1 MTDDFFVGIGD
12 INGGFLPPTKPAV
25 TAMAN
30 ILTPASST
38 ASSPSPKTPSDI
50 PSTEEGHDQQ
60 TKLFQEILENRPL
73 AKLEEEQG
81 FEPDDEAANG
91 EEKKEN
97 EKKSGEPEAETK
109 GAGDEEKKE
118 DGAAASGP
126 AEGSEKPKED
136 GPKKDG
142 APPPKSEDK
151 AVSKHD
157 EHHHRHRRQF
167 LNVNDHELKRVEDI
181 LTEIHTDYYDAYDSR
196 SPGSTKMPL
205 QCDVPLLIGEI
216 KDQVLSGCVI
226 VFTGVIAINQ
236 KPQDS
241 EIWQQAEA
249 FGAQCQVELD
259 ERVTHCVIGSIGT
272 EKMRRAS
279 RMPHV
284 QVVWLAWLQTSIA
297 FWRREPEE
305 PFRPQ
310 LPRIERPDTPP
321 KPEDKVPDAMQI
333 DPEDIEKDAEDFK
346 AAWDDAAQAELDELI
361 NGDDDDD
368 WSSSD
373 GEDDEDKKNDRKR
386 AASRSPEPHRWS
398 RENTPSR
405 SILSR
410 GPSPGPPKHV
420 RYADD
425 ENQPLEDVREPQP
438 GDIPSYPP
446 KKKQKVLMLDAPSD
460 DDDIPEANRM
470 VYKPRPGDGLTGTH
484 EDGVEKADGSQAD
497 GSDGPDPTSS
507 DTETDEFA
515 RMLQAELAGE
525 GSGDEGEE

>member
-1 MTDDFFVGIGD
+1 
-12 INGGFLPPTKPAV
+12 
-25 TAMAN
+25 MAN
-30 ILTPASST
+30 ALTPASSA

-50 PSTEEGHDQQ
+50 PSTEEGLGQQ

-81 FEPDDEAANG
+81 FEPDDETANG
-91 EEKKEN
+91 DEK
-97 EKKSGEPEAETK
+97 EKHKAEPEVEMKPAGEKAEEDGEKAKEDGDK
-109 GAGDEEKKE
+109 GKTV
-118 DGAAASGP
+118 DGAAASSPAKGP
-126 AEGSEKPKED
+126 EKPKED
-136 GPKKDG
+136 G
-142 APPPKSEDK
+142 APAPKSEEK
-151 AVSKHD
+151 AVPKHE
-157 EHHHRHRRQF
+157 EHHHRHRKQF
-167 LNVNDHELKRVEDI
+167 LNVNDHELKRVEEI

-272 EKMRRAS
+272 EKMRRAT

-297 FWRREPEE
+297 FWKREPED

-310 LPRIERPDTPP
+310 LPRIDTPP

-361 NGDDDDD
+361 NGDDDSD

-373 GEDDEDKKNDRKR
+373 SEDEGDKEKEKRKR
-386 AASRSPEPHRWS
+386 QASRSSTPHRWS

-460 DDDIPEANRM
+460 GDDIPEANRM
-470 VYKPRPGDGLTGTH
+470 VYKPRPGDGIT
-484 EDGVEKADGSQAD
+484 DADGADAADGKEGTD
-497 GSDGPDPTSS
+497 GSDGPAGSS
-507 DTETDEFA
+507 DTDGDEFA
-515 RMLQAELAGE
+515 RMLEAELAE
-525 GSGDEGEE
+525 EDGEEES

>member
-1 MTDDFFVGIGD
+1 
-12 INGGFLPPTKPAV
+12 
-25 TAMAN
+25 MAN
-30 ILTPASST
+30 ALTPASS
-38 ASSPSPKTPSDI
+38 AESSPSPKTPGDI
-50 PSTEEGHDQQ
+50 PSTEEGLGQQ
-60 TKLFQEILENRPL
+60 TKLFKEILESRPL

-81 FEPDDEAANG
+81 FEPDEETTNG
-91 EEKKEN
+91 GGDGKRG
-97 EKKSGEPEAETK
+97 GEPEVEMKPAGEKEEDGPTTSTQAESQGKPASSSEEMSKLVSPTK
-109 GAGDEEKKE
+109 GE
-118 DGAAASGP
+118 
-126 AEGSEKPKED
+126 EKPKEE
-136 GPKKDG
+136 GR
-142 APPPKSEDK
+142 APTPKSEAK
-151 AVSKHD
+151 SAAKLD
-157 EHHHRHRRQF
+157 EHHQHRHRKQF
-167 LNVNDHELKRVEDI
+167 LNVNDHELKRVEQI

-196 SPGSTKMPL
+196 SPGSKAMPL

-241 EIWQQAEA
+241 DIWQQAEA

-279 RMPHV
+279 RMPNV

-297 FWRREPEE
+297 FWKREPED

-310 LPRIERPDTPP
+310 IPRIDTPP

-368 WSSSD
+368 WSSSSEGEGD
-373 GEDDEDKKNDRKR
+373 GDEKNDRKR
-386 AASRSPEPHRWS
+386 AASRSPSRWS

-460 DDDIPEANRM
+460 DDDIPEANKM
-470 VYKPRPGDGLTGTH
+470 VYKPRPGDGITGEASTA
-484 EDGVEKADGSQAD
+484 DGADGKADGKAD
-497 GSDGPDPTSS
+497 GADGTDGADPASS

-515 RMLQAELAGE
+515 KMLEEQLAEE
-525 GSGDEGEE
+525 